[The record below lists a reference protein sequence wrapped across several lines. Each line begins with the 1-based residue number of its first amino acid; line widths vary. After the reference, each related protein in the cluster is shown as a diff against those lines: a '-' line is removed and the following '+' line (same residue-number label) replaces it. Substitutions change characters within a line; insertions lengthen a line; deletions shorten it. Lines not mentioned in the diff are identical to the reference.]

1 MKARKLWLG
10 VLTDLRNR
18 RINDVLLICDGLKG
32 PLEVVRHVWPLARAQ
47 SCIIPMIR
55 NTFRLA
61 PKKDWDALRRDME
74 PI

>member
-1 MKARKLWLG
+1 
-10 VLTDLRNR
+10 
-18 RINDVLLICDGLKG
+18 
-32 PLEVVRHVWPLARAQ
+32 VWPLARAQ